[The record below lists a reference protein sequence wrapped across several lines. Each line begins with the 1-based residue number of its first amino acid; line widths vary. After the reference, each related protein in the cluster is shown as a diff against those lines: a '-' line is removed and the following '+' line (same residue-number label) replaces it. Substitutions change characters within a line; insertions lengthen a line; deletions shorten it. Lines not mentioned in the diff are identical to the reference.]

1 MKPLPQLRLSF
12 RGTYPF
18 DLVREALGD
27 ALTALGDA
35 PAPWVEVTRRALDD
49 RNYAG
54 AAFEGT
60 WRRGDATLTMSA
72 ATSDASGNPRDG
84 YGYDTAVVL
93 ESPRLAF
100 TSNGGSMDGA
110 VNGLHV
116 SLALT
121 PEMFK
126 TARTA
131 LAKRLDRD
139 ESDRSWTAVANLE
152 ALDGV
157 DRALQVELL
166 TAALANDD
174 PSDSARVELMKW
186 KEKLLGGGLVERLR
200 ECPVDLDAWTKAL
213 ASPPEGFSREHI
225 LTVCARLAPWD
236 PSRPQ
241 HPIARAWQWLPAL
254 GGDGEAPPGWVQL
267 DDGAN
272 PTWERP
278 GLASQLAL
286 ALLGLGAGASSEV
299 SLGHRTFDDH
309 THGGATGRASWS
321 EGQLPRV
328 HVAWVRR
335 QAKRFDALATVDWLW
350 GDGPD
355 DVVVLASRRQP
366 APPSPAAMFLA
377 GTDAFRAAVMRAL
390 HAIEPFAWRP
400 TPRPMERPFARA
412 RPPAKGSRKA
422 VRALFAALGDA
433 AKSASAMFE
442 ACRCRASDG
451 ATCSH
456 EKAIFEMRRGVERQ
470 CFFTET
476 DRRTRQQLDALA
488 QAYQAAE
495 RVRTKPESAAFALD
509 RGWRS
514 LSIAKAI
521 TDPRSAP

>member
-1 MKPLPQLRLSF
+1 MPQLRLSF
-12 RGTYPF
+12 RGTYSF

-35 PAPWVEVTRRALDD
+35 TAPWVGVTRRALDD

-54 AAFEGT
+54 IAFEAT

-72 ATSDASGNPRDG
+72 ANDDASGNPRDG
-84 YGYDTAVVL
+84 YGYDVAIVL

-100 TSNGGSMDGA
+100 TYRSGSMDGS
-110 VNGLHV
+110 VSGIHV
-116 SLALT
+116 PLALA
-121 PEMFK
+121 PESFRA
-126 TARTA
+126 ARAA

-139 ESDRSWTAVANLE
+139 ESDRSWSAVANVE

-157 DRALQVELL
+157 DRTLQVEILC
-166 TAALANDD
+166 AALANAD

-186 KEKLLGGGLVERLR
+186 KEKLLGGGLGERLR

-213 ASPPEGFSREHI
+213 TSPPEGFSLARI
-225 LTVCARLAPWD
+225 SAACARLAPWD

-241 HPIARAWQWLPAL
+241 HPLAAAWQWLPAL
-254 GGDGEAPPGWVQL
+254 GGDGKAPTGWAQL

-278 GLASQLAL
+278 GLASQLVRAV
-286 ALLGLGAGASSEV
+286 LGLDPGATSEV

-309 THGGATGRASWS
+309 THGGATGRAAWGAG
-321 EGQLPRV
+321 ELPRA
-328 HVAWVRR
+328 HVAWARR
-335 QAKRFDALATVDWLW
+335 KEKRFDTLATVDWIW

-355 DVVVLASRRQP
+355 DVVVLASRRAQK
-366 APPSPAAMFLA
+366 PPSPVAMFLA
-377 GTDAFRAAVMRAL
+377 GTDTFRAAVMRAL
-390 HAIEPFAWRP
+390 HTIEPFAWRP

-412 RPPAKGSRKA
+412 HAPARGSRKE
-422 VRALFAALGDA
+422 VRALFAALDEVD
-433 AKSASAMFE
+433 ASAKAAFE

-456 EKAIFEMRRGVERQ
+456 EKVIFEVRRAVERER
-470 CFFTET
+470 FFNET
-476 DRRTRQQLDALA
+476 DRRTLRRLDALT

-495 RVRTKPESAAFALD
+495 YVRTKPESAARALD
-509 RGWRS
+509 RGRQS

-521 TDPRSAP
+521 TDPPSAP